1 MDGKPLRIRTGI
13 IKDETENMEIVFFSD
28 IEEVKNNLYYNLT
41 KLRIQKFMDNRALKT
56 TETTRVTQNNKAN
69 IKMTVD
75 EPSAST
81 FQTNV
86 IAKIVKIDGKT
97 VIQA

>member
-1 MDGKPLRIRTGI
+1 MDGKSLRIRTGI
-13 IKDETENMEIVFFSD
+13 IKDENGNMEIVFFSD
-28 IEEVKNNLYYNLT
+28 IEEVKNNQYYNLT

-56 TETTRVTQNNKAN
+56 TETTRVTQNDKVN
-69 IKMTVD
+69 IKVMVD

-86 IAKIVKIDGKT
+86 MAKTVKIDGKT
-97 VIQA
+97 VLQA